1 MSKATVIPFGPQHPV
16 LPEPLHLDLVVQ
28 DETVVDVLPQ
38 IGFVHRG
45 LEKLVETRDYN
56 QFIYIA
62 ERIVRAGYCLHR
74 LIKAPAGLAAF
85 QMGTKLLVLFGG
97 DLAVE
102 RCADQLFIVFT
113 VFHASHPFPCLDG
126 KWSEKFPLLRSAMQ
140 SFFRARLSRDLTV
153 PTSSES
159 AAAIS
164 S

>member
-1 MSKATVIPFGPQHPV
+1 MDARHHVRREV
-16 LPEPLHLDLVVQ
+16 L
-28 DETVVDVLPQ
+28 
-38 IGFVHRG
+38 R
-45 LEKLVETRDYN
+45 
-56 QFIYIA
+56 YIA

-74 LIKAPAGLAAF
+74 LIKAPAGFAAF

-126 KWSEKFPLLRSAMQ
+126 KRSEKFPLLRSAMQ